1 MMEEGNGNGGGGMD
15 LLMLPEGC
23 IANILSLTSPADACR
38 LSLVSPTFLSAA
50 DSDAVWHR
58 FLSSYCHTL
67 ISRSCSSSLFAGCSS
82 KKELFFRL
90 CDFPFL
96 IDEGTKSFSLERW
109 NGKKCYMLAPRSLSI
124 VWADTPM
131 YWRWISLPESSWLY
145 VPAHRFPE
153 VAELVDVCWLEICG
167 KISTCLLSPDTKY
180 AAYLVFKQTE
190 STNGFEYQPVEV
202 SAGITGGENIVRSVY
217 LDRKERM
224 FRLIRRRGA
233 RGGLLSGAFD
243 MQRLGAPAPGELNDE
258 SFPKERADGWCEV
271 ELGEFFNNDG
281 GKKLEMSVKEVKGGR
296 WKSGLVIQGIEIR
309 PKEG

>member
-38 LSLVSPTFLSAA
+38 LSLVSSTFLSAA

-58 FLSSYCHTL
+58 FLPSYCHTL
-67 ISRSCSSSLFAGCSS
+67 ISRSCSSSLFADCSS

-96 IDEGTKSFSLERW
+96 IDEGTKSFSFERW

-124 VWADTPM
+124 VWGDTPM
-131 YWRWISLPESSWLY
+131 YWRWISLPES
-145 VPAHRFPE
+145 RFPE
-153 VAELVDVCWLEICG
+153 VAVLVKVCWLEICG

-180 AAYLVFKQTE
+180 AAYLVFKLTE
-190 STNGFEYQPVEV
+190 STNGFECHPVKV
-202 SAGITGGENIVRSVY
+202 SAWITGGENIVRSVY
-217 LDRKERM
+217 FVPNDRKKRI
-224 FRLIRRRGA
+224 FRIIRRRAG
-233 RGGLLSGAFD
+233 RGGLLCGAFD
-243 MQRLGAPAPGELNDE
+243 MLRLGAPASGELNDE

-281 GKKLEMSVKEVKGGR
+281 GEEMEMSVKEVKSGR

>member
-38 LSLVSPTFLSAA
+38 LSLVSPTFRSAA
-50 DSDAVWHR
+50 DSDVVWHR
-58 FLSSYCHTL
+58 FLASNCHSL
-67 ISRSCSSSLFAGCSS
+67 ISGSCSSSLFADRSS
-82 KKELFFRL
+82 KKKLFFRL

-124 VWADTPM
+124 ESADTPM
-131 YWRWISLPESSWLY
+131 SWRWISLPES
-145 VPAHRFPE
+145 RFPE
-153 VAELVDVCWLEICG
+153 VAELVNACWLEICG
-167 KISTCLLSPDTKY
+167 TISTCLLSPDTKY
-180 AAYLVFKQTE
+180 AAYLVFKLTE
-190 STNGFEYQPVEV
+190 STKGFAYQPVEV

-217 LDRKERM
+217 LDRKERT
-224 FRLIRRRGA
+224 FRIRRRRAG
-233 RGGLLSGAFD
+233 RGGLVSG
-243 MQRLGAPAPGELNDE
+243 GAPAPGELNDE
-258 SFPKERADGWCEV
+258 SFTKERADGRCEV

-281 GKKLEMSVKEVKGGR
+281 GEELEMSVREVGGGH
-296 WKSGLVIQGIEIR
+296 WKSGLVIQGIEMR